1 MTPDANRLE
10 QAHAG
15 QDRVA
20 HKDDKRDEGKDNDDF
35 LSRRHA
41 RDLVLARRFLGGNHA
56 LGKVIS
62 SRLGLGSTD
71 LGRAAFLG

>member
-41 RDLVLARRFLGGNHA
+41 RDLVLARRLLGGNHA
-56 LGKVIS
+56 LGKGHLVAAQ
-62 SRLGLGSTD
+62 LGLGR
-71 LGRAAFLG
+71 LGASGFF